1 MKQQQQGL
9 RMENKFKKHC
19 LLSLLIGSSL
29 LSGCS
34 TVSHFGTENAIDNQ
48 LKTVSESKKELA
60 KKDSQAIAEQ
70 MLKGLTPQI
79 KIELPEIKAKNEH
92 RFDINA
98 QLLPAPALFQT
109 IVDGTGYN
117 LVLTEDVRDP
127 VSINLKDVTIK
138 EALEAL
144 RIAYGFEY
152 EIHGRLLKI
161 DKPKFVSKTF
171 QVNYLL
177 GTRKGQTDVRVASGS
192 IGDHSGTTQNSNNSN
207 NNNNSN
213 STSSNQRTNAS
224 GEASRISTS
233 IQSDFWST
241 LSSTLT
247 SMVGDNQGQQIVVN
261 PQAGLVF
268 VKASTKDMA
277 TIERYLEQLQ
287 NAVAR
292 QVMLE
297 AKIVEVSLKDGYQS
311 GVNWALFDG
320 YARQRAGIGSDF
332 SRINTIGELIPGATP
347 MPLSGS
353 LGLLSPAS
361 NNPLAMA
368 FTNSSFS
375 ALLSF
380 LETQGSAKVLSTP
393 RVATLNNQKAV
404 LKVGSDDFFV
414 TNITTNTTNNGNST
428 STSPTISVQSFFS
441 GIALDVTP
449 QIDDNGF
456 VTIHIHPSISDVSE
470 KQKTIDLGSLGTYN
484 LPLASS
490 TINESD
496 SIVRIKNGQIVAIGG
511 LMRVSSSKDNSKVPY
526 IGDISVAGNLFKK
539 VNENVNKS
547 ELIILIKP
555 TIIERESD
563 WNQNVNAQGW
573 K

>member
-1 MKQQQQGL
+1 MK
-9 RMENKFKKHC
+9 NKFKKHS
-19 LLSLLIGSSL
+19 LLSLLIGTSL

-34 TVSHFGTENAIDNQ
+34 TVSHFKTENAIETQ
-48 LKTVSESKKELA
+48 LKNVSESKKELA

-70 MLKGLTPQI
+70 MLKGLAPQI

-117 LVLTEDVRDP
+117 LVLTEEVRDP

-138 EALEAL
+138 EALDAL

-152 EIHGRLLKI
+152 EIHGRLIKI

-171 QVNYLL
+171 QINYLL
-177 GTRKGQTDVRVASGS
+177 GTRKGQTDVRVSSGS
-192 IGDHSGTTQNSNNSN
+192 IGDHGNP
-207 NNNNSN
+207 
-213 STSSNQRTNAS
+213 SSNQNNSSSSQTQPSNQRNGNT
-224 GEASRISTS
+224 GESSRISTS
-233 IQSDFWST
+233 IQNDFWST
-241 LSSTLT
+241 LNTTLT
-247 SMVGDNQGQQIVVN
+247 SMLGDTQGQQIVVN

-268 VKASTKDMA
+268 VKASSKDIA
-277 TIERYLEQLQ
+277 IIERYLEQLQ

-297 AKIVEVSLKDGYQS
+297 AKIVEVNLKDGYQS

-320 YARQRAGIGSDF
+320 YARQKAGVGTDL
-332 SRINTIGELIPGATP
+332 SRINTLGELIPGTTP

-353 LGLLSPAS
+353 LGLLSPVS

-490 TINESD
+490 SINESD

-511 LMRVSSSKDNSKVPY
+511 LMRVSSNKDNSKVPY
-526 IGDISVAGNLFKK
+526 VGDLSFAGNLFKR
-539 VNENVNKS
+539 VNENVSKS

-563 WNQNVNAQGW
+563 WNQNVNTQGW